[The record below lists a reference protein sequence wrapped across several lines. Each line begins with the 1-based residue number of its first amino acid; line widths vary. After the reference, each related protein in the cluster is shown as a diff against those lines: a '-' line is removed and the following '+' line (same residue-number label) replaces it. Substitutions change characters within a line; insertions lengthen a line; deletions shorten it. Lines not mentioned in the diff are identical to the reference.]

1 MNEPF
6 LTTERLCLRS
16 LQEADFPD
24 YAAYATDDEMSR
36 MMGRALLKTEA
47 DIRQNFD
54 WLKNREP
61 RCYGIVE
68 RSSNHLI
75 GNLSICTVPAPL
87 SAHPALQGK
96 TGQTLSFCIRREC
109 QRKGY
114 ASEAIRAVIQELFLV
129 ERLDYVQC
137 GCYSFN
143 KPSLHLQKQLGFQF
157 LGNLFIPAT
166 EGPIETIENILW
178 NPDKCKMR

>member
-1 MNEPF
+1 MSEPF

-47 DIRQNFD
+47 DIR
-54 WLKNREP
+54 
-61 RCYGIVE
+61 
-68 RSSNHLI
+68 
-75 GNLSICTVPAPL
+75 
-87 SAHPALQGK
+87 
-96 TGQTLSFCIRREC
+96 REC

-114 ASEAIRAVIQELFLV
+114 ASEAVRAVIQELFLV

-137 GCYSFN
+137 GCYTFN
-143 KPSLHLQKQLGFQF
+143 KPSLHLQK
-157 LGNLFIPAT
+157 
-166 EGPIETIENILW
+166 
-178 NPDKCKMR
+178 